1 MTAITT
7 ADPRAHQARVVEVWD
22 HLWVNQPTDAKD
34 DELLVRECASKRWR
48 LIVDRIQQ
56 TFGRIRGLRTIELG
70 SGRGDLSALLAQEG
84 ADVTLLD
91 SSDRALD
98 QARTRF
104 DRLGLSAKFRKGDL
118 FTDAAQ
124 HDGYDVALSSGVIEH
139 FQGDH
144 RTRAVKSHRDA
155 LHGRGLAIISVP
167 NAHCPPYRIWKAWLE
182 LRQCWPYG
190 YEKPY
195 SRHELIRR
203 ARNAGFQRTEVRG
216 FGFRQAMVDQL
227 VPLLTGRRTR
237 KCNPDSILDD
247 RMGLA
252 LVLFGWNS

>member
-1 MTAITT
+1 MTAVAT
-7 ADPRAHQARVVEVWD
+7 ADPRAHQNKVVEVWD
-22 HLWVNQPTDAKD
+22 GLWANQPTNARD
-34 DELLVRECASKRWR
+34 DELLARERASRRWR
-48 LIVDRIQQ
+48 LIRHRIQQ
-56 TFGRIRGLRTIELG
+56 TFGQFQGLRTIELG

-84 ADVTLLD
+84 VDVTLLD

-104 DRLGLSAKFRKGDL
+104 DRLGLTAEFKKGDL
-118 FTDAAQ
+118 FANTRP
-124 HDGYDVALSSGVIEH
+124 HDGYDVALSTGVIEH
-139 FQGDH
+139 FLGEQ
-144 RTRAVKSHRDA
+144 RTGAVKAHRDA
-155 LHGRGLAIISVP
+155 LHDRGMAIISVP

-195 SRHELIRR
+195 SRRELIGR
-203 ARNAGFQRTEVRG
+203 ARKVGFQRTEVRG
-216 FGFRQAMVDQL
+216 CGFRQALADQL
-227 VPLLTGRRTR
+227 VPVLTGRRTR

-247 RMGLA
+247 SLGLA